1 MGNKMS
7 DVNLNEESGLK
18 NSKEIIN
25 DEIEPKILSTNNIK
39 SYLVVLGVLFGI
51 VTIYYLLYSII
62 AGSTAGG
69 LPIPPPPGSFT
80 LSTFST
86 SISFS
91 FNQPSYGGGI
101 NNNMWPLWGQ
111 FTAPTIFNIIMCVL
125 VFLIFTLSVIYFYRK
140 RKMNPPLI
148 LITIV
153 GIILIIGTNLIQ
165 GWVIGIEMPI
175 GGTTEILTDAMKI
188 ENMFSFIM
196 NYEELQF
203 MLSVHA
209 QTQPPGAV
217 LIIYLLYL
225 VFRMPGLIAI
235 ALCSIATITSVYFIN
250 GIFKRII
257 DEKLSNYT
265 IFLFLLLPAIQVY
278 FLANIYAIVASLI
291 FGIVYFYS
299 HSNRKIRIIGSIC
312 CLFLLS
318 FVTFLFVYIIIFLFL
333 FELIKARRDGLFT
346 KSRFREHGIFKWLN
360 NLMNRGQTLLI
371 MATSL
376 VLIYGGLLL
385 IGFNYINAFL
395 YASSSTSGFT
405 LFSNPLNYF
414 VTRIQNVLDVL
425 IFFGPILI
433 VLCYSGIKNLKED
446 SQREAKISNTYLLVI
461 SAIFALLIL
470 FVSGAPNKGETAR
483 ICMFIL
489 PFLLI
494 PVAYNLQKE
503 KYSQIER
510 VKLLM
515 IVFGQTLLFQLIATW
530 VW

>member
-1 MGNKMS
+1 MS

-291 FGIVYFYS
+291 FGIVYFYF

-333 FELIKARRDGLFT
+333 FE
-346 KSRFREHGIFKWLN
+346 
-360 NLMNRGQTLLI
+360 MNRGQTLLI

-433 VLCYSGIKNLKED
+433 VLCYRGIKNLKED